1 MLQKRLISLSC
12 VATYSSL
19 HQCDSVNKTASLWRL
34 ENCSTLALS
43 DVEHRTTFMFTGKCA
58 RKLKIEN
65 ARLGHIHVLCD
76 KAC

>member
-43 DVEHRTTFMFTGKCA
+43 DVEGTEQPSCLQVSVQG
-58 RKLKIEN
+58 N
-65 ARLGHIHVLCD
+65 
-76 KAC
+76 